1 MTTNAELLQAAIAII
16 ERWDSPLWKDLPATA
31 EYIRRLRKAV
41 DNAKV
46 FHTKPSTD
54 SKDMSATDISQIDGV
69 KMAHEII
76 SVTEPEMAEIIDR
89 CSDSG
94 KERAYQNGFYVLTYH
109 EIMKVVNELVKIRNH
124 KNH

>member
-76 SVTEPEMAEIIDR
+76 PVIETEIAEIIDM

-94 KERAYQNGFYVLTYH
+94 KERESLPERILCLN
-109 EIMKVVNELVKIRNH
+109 IP
-124 KNH
+124 